1 MVLFLIVSEY
11 LCCYIVYLLVTALID
26 KPAIVCP
33 FLFYTLL
40 WVAFYYWYWLFFFFL
55 DFFILSST
63 YPPLLSPSKNFF
75 FNFLSINMNSV
86 FWLLFISLIIIM
98 DRYFWQFCCNS
109 LHVSQKHP
117 LVYDN
122 QVNNLVAILTSPY
135 SWTHMIWRMRNFT
148 SRIFLISLMTNF
160 QVLVQVCIWV
170 PNYQ

>member
-1 MVLFLIVSEY
+1 MLLYSLPLSHCLNRQACHSLSFSLLHFALGCFL
-11 LCCYIVYLLVTALID
+11 LLVLVI
-26 KPAIVCP
+26 
-33 FLFYTLL
+33 
-40 WVAFYYWYWLFFFFL
+40 FFFL

-98 DRYFWQFCCNS
+98 DGYFWQFYCNS

-117 LVYDN
+117 LVYDY